1 MWLRNWA
8 TIKSKCPLIYE
19 DKTRSSITFDA
30 WIAFTKPSKSF
41 RKHNHSYRERWELEG
56 WEVGG
61 RKKKNKKRL
70 FSVVKGACVII
81 TETSRFKG
89 SKSRERAQ
97 SWTPI
102 KRPGER
108 SIGLRENRLKRLFCI
123 YSEHLKRQSP
133 LSTRAVSSL
142 SIHYVSKGLWMFD

>member
-1 MWLRNWA
+1 MTLESRSPNHRNRSENI
-8 TIKSKCPLIYE
+8 TIRIVKDGSLK
-19 DKTRSSITFDA
+19 D
-30 WIAFTKPSKSF
+30 
-41 RKHNHSYRERWELEG
+41 
-56 WEVGG
+56 G
-61 RKKKNKKRL
+61 RLVAEKKKKNKKRL